1 MKNNLKHR
9 TMKAEQAD
17 IPENPL
23 DRSRLLKSLLVT
35 KNKLENR
42 KAETLSVIN
51 EAKKEIRQYN
61 KTIKLINKKIEKL
74 KPEDGFVVTE
84 HALLRYI
91 ERYMGVDIEKV
102 HADVLSLPGNNKIMA
117 NNTVVTVY
125 PDQNDHFNLA
135 GNERKVMQ

>member
-42 KAETLSVIN
+42 KAETLSAIN
-51 EAKKEIRQYN
+51 N

-84 HALLRYI
+84 HALLCYI